1 MSWIPQVGKRAL
13 KYGPQ
18 AQLAWKHAGK
28 PAADAVQRATAVRSA
43 RRTALRHADTVVEGA
58 ILKAVHNGDT
68 FWVVFSGGEPVAA
81 YPKTSVPVDEVVAKT
96 DLSKKM
102 TPDQLRARQA
112 ARSKRRRAAEGARG
126 VKEQWRRRRN
136 GF

>member
-1 MSWIPQVGKRAL
+1 MSWIPQAGKRAL

-28 PAADAVQRATAVRSA
+28 PAADAVQRAAAVRNA

-58 ILKAVHNGDT
+58 ILKVVYDGDT

-81 YPKTSVPVDEVVAKT
+81 YPKTLVPLDEVVVKA

-102 TPDQLRARQA
+102 TPDQLRARHA
-112 ARSKRRRAAEGARG
+112 AKSKRRRALDATRN
-126 VKEQWRRRRN
+126 VKEQIRRRRN

>member
-18 AQLAWKHAGK
+18 AQLAWRHAGK
-28 PAADAVQRATAVRSA
+28 PAADAVQRAVGVRNA
-43 RRTALRHADTVVEGA
+43 QRIALRHADTVVEGA
-58 ILKAVHNGDT
+58 ILRAIHNGDT
-68 FWVVFSGGEPVAA
+68 FWVVYSGGEPVAA
-81 YPKTSVPVDEVVAKT
+81 YPNTSVPVGEVVAKA

-112 ARSKRRRAAEGARG
+112 TRSKRRRAAEGARG
-126 VKEQWRRRRN
+126 VKEQLRRRRN

>member
-18 AQLAWKHAGK
+18 AQLAWRHAGK
-28 PAADAVQRATAVRSA
+28 PAADAVQRAVGLRNAQ
-43 RRTALRHADTVVEGA
+43 RTALRHADTVVEGA
-58 ILKAVHNGDT
+58 ILRAVHNGET
-68 FWVVFSGGEPVAA
+68 FWVVYSGGEPLAA
-81 YPKTSVPVDEVVAKT
+81 YPQTSASVDEVVTKA
-96 DLSKKM
+96 DLNKLM

-112 ARSKRRRAAEGARG
+112 ARSRRRRAAEGARG
-126 VKEQWRRRRN
+126 VKEQLRRRRN